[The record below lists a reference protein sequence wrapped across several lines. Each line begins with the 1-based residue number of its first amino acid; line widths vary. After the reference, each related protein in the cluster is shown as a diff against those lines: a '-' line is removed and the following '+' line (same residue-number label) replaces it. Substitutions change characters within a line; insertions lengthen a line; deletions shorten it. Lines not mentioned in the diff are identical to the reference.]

1 MLRVIGRPQLVP
13 WRQRDGTSPEHWT
26 DISGIIEHMLSA
38 VVEDAEINI
47 IRDLLDN
54 LAQRRSDTGLA
65 PTEEDHYKE
74 LCAMEP
80 VATRLRTPVR
90 ASLTGRRGGAN

>member
-1 MLRVIGRPQLVP
+1 MEKSGS
-13 WRQRDGTSPEHWT
+13 DKKHWI

-38 VVEDAEINI
+38 VLEDAEINI

-65 PTEEDHYKE
+65 PTEEDRYRE
-74 LCAMEP
+74 LCTME
-80 VATRLRTPVR
+80 RNLLRP
-90 ASLTGRRGGAN
+90 AGRWAPH